1 MSWDPSRQMQT
12 ANVQQIRLPHSSP
25 LPKGEGLGVRD
36 VPLGEGL
43 GVRDVP
49 LGEGLGVRD
58 GTPYWE
64 YKLRQRSRMA
74 WRLKAKSRQ
83 MRRSTRPTGMR
94 RGGFTCRW

>member
-25 LPKGEGLGVRD
+25 LPKGEGLGVK
-36 VPLGEGL
+36 
-43 GVRDVP
+43 DVP

>member
-1 MSWDPSRQMQT
+1 MSWDPTRQMQT

-36 VPLGEGL
+36 VPLGEG
-43 GVRDVP
+43 V
-49 LGEGLGVRD
+49 GVRD

>member
-25 LPKGEGLGVRD
+25 LPK
-36 VPLGEGL
+36 GEGL

>member
-25 LPKGEGLGVRD
+25 LPK
-36 VPLGEGL
+36 GEGL

-83 MRRSTRPTGMR
+83 MRRSTRPTGMG